1 MMTYKDKARKLYRDA
16 FMKWC
21 YELSHDKN
29 VATAKNIC
37 DYICNEVLGDMG
49 ADRGYEF
56 WCDVRDHIRNSSHD
70 LLFQTKEKAIIKFN
84 GGKLALL
91 CSKCSV
97 IVKTGAE
104 FSDEEKQFAKGEID
118 YLYPLYCEKCTNE
131 S

>member
-16 FMKWC
+16 FMRWC

-56 WCDVRDHIRNSSHD
+56 WSNIRDYIRESSHAE
-70 LLFQTKEKAIIKFN
+70 LFKRATLKFN
-84 GGKLALL
+84 GGNLALL
-91 CSKCSV
+91 CSGCSV
-97 IVKTGAE
+97 IIKTGAD
-104 FSDEEKQFAKGEID
+104 FTKEEMEFAKGD
-118 YLYPLYCEKCTNE
+118 KHYLPELYCEKCTNE